1 MSTLSNKCCPI
12 DFLCQKEVDAGMASS
27 STLSLSASYSGSPNM
42 HKQNSQGAGEANLR
56 CKLPGNAGRSDTADR
71 ETENMQLL
79 LMGREAQLFM
89 LLRAI
94 RGGRLFY
101 DGCYLRYDD
110 YDFFNETLSAQD
122 KTICATGDFSG
133 GNKTVFSANV
143 LDLVKNL
150 SVQAPKN
157 DGFFVGSVDRG
168 NVSVFGLAQCWEF
181 VNGTACET
189 CLTNA
194 ASKIG
199 MCAPKD
205 EGRVLNAG
213 CYLRYST
220 QKFYDNSTIPSRTN
234 KRHGRLTVILAVTL
248 PSVAVASIV
257 ATAVFF
263 ARRRDGGK
271 EARKEGTWCFIG
283 HSEQGTLSDGT
294 TVAIKRLLFNT
305 RQWVD
310 HFFNEVNLISG
321 IQHKNLAK
329 LLGCSVT
336 GPESLLVYEYVP
348 NQSLHDYF
356 SGCYLTSKC

>member
-1 MSTLSNKCCPI
+1 MHRSFLILLS
-12 DFLCQKEVDAGMASS
+12 FLCFFVNLCLSDPRATQAALICTNRTAKVPERQTFVANFLATLDAVTPLIMRQKYAAVINGTG
-27 STLSLSASYSGSPNM
+27 STTVYAF
-42 HKQNSQGAGEANLR
+42 GECMKDLDGTDCNLCFAQCKTQVLR
-56 CKLPGNAGRSDTADR
+56 CLPF
-71 ETENMQLL
+71 Q
-79 LMGREAQLFM
+79 
-89 LLRAI
+89 RAI

-181 VNGTACET
+181 VNGSACET

-220 QKFYDNSTIPSRTN
+220 QKFYDNSTIPSRRN

-248 PSVAVASIV
+248 PIVAVASIV

-263 ARRRDGGK
+263 AQRRVVEKKR
-271 EARKEGTWCFIG
+271 ARKELGA
-283 HSEQGTLSDGT
+283 LLV
-294 TVAIKRLLFNT
+294 TVNK
-305 RQWVD
+305 
-310 HFFNEVNLISG
+310 S
-321 IQHKNLAK
+321 K
-329 LLGCSVT
+329 LNFSY
-336 GPESLLVYEYVP
+336 ESLEKATNYFNPSNKLGQGGSGSVYKVK
-348 NQSLHDYF
+348 SCISF
-356 SGCYLTSKC
+356 CSFCR